1 MTPETEV
8 IACPACKH
16 LLRVPLD
23 WLGTEVRCPECKA
36 LFLAP
41 VRENGALSEPVLL
54 ARANQQ
60 LGGAPA
66 RRKADLMLM
75 LPAFGLLL
83 CGFAGFVI
91 NAILAYLMF
100 TDPAGAT
107 GWARNQMPALRQAGF
122 GTDGT
127 PEEKAAEDERNA
139 AQLAAVYR
147 VLIPV
152 ALVLSAITLAGGLAT
167 MLRRGYRLA
176 QIGCV
181 AAALNV
187 AHGCCVPGALFGL
200 WGLLMLG
207 SEEGREHFAR

>member
-41 VRENGALSEPVLL
+41 VRENGALTEPVLL
-54 ARANQQ
+54 ARADQQ
-60 LGGAPA
+60 PA
-66 RRKADLMLM
+66 RRKPDLMLM
-75 LPAFGLLL
+75 FPAFGLLL
-83 CGFAGFVI
+83 CGVAGFVV

-100 TDPAGAT
+100 TDPVGAT
-107 GWARNQMPALRQAGF
+107 KWTRNQMPALRQAGF

-139 AQLAAVYR
+139 AQLVAVYR

-152 ALVLSAITLAGGLAT
+152 ALGPSALALAGGLA
-167 MLRRGYRLA
+167 MVLRRGYRLA
-176 QIGCV
+176 QVGCV

-187 AHGCCVPGALFGL
+187 AHGCCLPGALFGL
-200 WGLLMLG
+200 WGLLLLG
-207 SEEGREHFAR
+207 SEEGREHFVR